1 MNTKIIARN
10 LKKTNK
16 EDKRK
21 SKREECYE
29 YTTHRTHYKEEQVK
43 NYNQQRKSVIHY
55 DELPK
60 QV

>member
-1 MNTKIIARN
+1 VNTKIIARN

-43 NYNQQRKSVIHY
+43 KLQSTKEECHS
-55 DELPK
+55 L
-60 QV
+60 